1 MQIRLQHKTISE
13 GMPPSSKQNSPL
25 SERILTMSKPT
36 ESPTSPTEFVG
47 ICTSQTNWEKV
58 PDPVNKTK
66 QKYLEDME
74 ATEEHLKQEEIE
86 RAKHVFHCFDNLTFP
101 TYKDFCLQDK
111 AEVALGYGGSAKQLG
126 FKSAAVATYI
136 TETFPFK
143 TDIKTGIL
151 YFYNAK
157 TWLANAEPYLEYLVN
172 KILCEETKLGHYKNI
187 EFVVK
192 TQTYQTIEFSQKL
205 ALENGLLDVET
216 LEFKEY
222 SDDTKNEMPFHY
234 IPVKYDPTA
243 TCPQW
248 EEFVK
253 EVITADDIPTLQEWS
268 GYLFLPDYRFHKL
281 MWIVG
286 SGRNGKG
293 VWQRT
298 QETLLGYSNVSH
310 VGLEEFDGN
319 HRFGLIQLHSK
330 LFNPCSEPQ
339 TNKVLQTNLLKYATG
354 QDVIEAELKGSNKR
368 LAFTNTSKIT
378 ILANKFPRVNDQ
390 TVAFRERRLF
400 LNFPNQFLG
409 KEVIANIEKNWLQ
422 GEHDE
427 RSGILNWCL
436 TGLQRLLCNGIF
448 TTSKTQ
454 AETELDFLRA
464 SDSISAFINE
474 TATYDKTLLTSIED
488 VKTAY
493 NSYCDFYGLDVE
505 NEKRLAVKL
514 SDLPHVKH
522 TAKRIE
528 GIQHKV
534 WEGVNFKILKEIDEN
549 NPKEVGQ
556 TKLSVKT
563 VTAVTAVTPITLPDI
578 SHEKSIKIEERETGV
593 TGVTP
598 VTTSKPVSN
607 NTKTMDSK
615 TVFFE
620 RLASN
625 DVHKCDGLVKGHD
638 CGFEA
643 QFKTP
648 DSFYCKS
655 CLTRI
660 GKDCYSNGF
669 LLVERNQPETE
680 NLDGEGF

>member
-1 MQIRLQHKTISE
+1 MSAGTQ
-13 GMPPSSKQNSPL
+13 QNNTL

-36 ESPTSPTEFVG
+36 ETPTSSTDFIG
-47 ICTSQTNWEKV
+47 IQTSKTNWEKV

-66 QKYLEDME
+66 QEYLEDME
-74 ATEEHLKQEEIE
+74 ATEERLKQEEIE
-86 RAKHVFHCFDNLTFP
+86 RAKHVFHCFDTVKFP
-101 TYKDFCLQDK
+101 TYKDFCLQD
-111 AEVALGYGGSAKQLG
+111 ASEVALGYGGSAKQLG
-126 FKSAAVATYI
+126 FKSAAVGQYI
-136 TETFPFK
+136 VKELPFK
-143 TDIKTGIL
+143 TDIATGIL
-151 YFYNAK
+151 YFYNGK
-157 TWLANAEPYLEYLVN
+157 TWLANAEPYLEYIVN
-172 KILCEETKLGHYKNI
+172 QILQTETKQGHYKNI

-192 TQTYQTIEFSQKL
+192 TLTYQTIEFSQKL
-205 ALENGLLDVET
+205 ACENGLLDVET
-216 LEFKEY
+216 LEFTEY
-222 SDDTKNEMPFHY
+222 SDKTANEMAFHY
-234 IPVKYDPTA
+234 IPIFYDPKA

-253 EVITADDIPTLQEWS
+253 QVITSDDITTLQEWS
-268 GYLFLPDYRFHKL
+268 GYLFYPNYGFHKL

-298 QETLLGYSNVSH
+298 LETLLGYSNVSH

-319 HRFGLIQLHSK
+319 HRFGLIQLHGK

-339 TNKVLQTNLLKYATG
+339 TNKILQTNLLKYATG
-354 QDVIEAELKGSNKR
+354 QDTIEAELKGSNKR
-368 LAFTNTSKIT
+368 LAFTNCAKIT
-378 ILANKFPRVNDQ
+378 VLANKFPRVNDQ
-390 TVAFRERRLF
+390 TIAFKERRLF

-409 KEVIANIEKNWLQ
+409 KEVTANIEKNWLQ

-436 TGLQRLLCNGIF
+436 TGLQRLLCNGVF

-454 AETELDFLRA
+454 EETELAFLRA

-474 TATYDKTLLTSIED
+474 TATYDKTLLTTMED

-505 NEKRLAVKL
+505 NEKRLAVKMT
-514 SDLPHVKH
+514 DLPHVKH
-522 TAKRIE
+522 IKKRIE
-528 GIQHKV
+528 GEQKKV
-534 WEGVNFKILKEIDEN
+534 WTGVTFKILVEKDEPDEIEALQTTLE
-549 NPKEVGQ
+549 PKSGTAGTVG
-556 TKLSVKT
+556 
-563 VTAVTAVTPITLPDI
+563 TAITLPCI
-578 SHEKSIKIEERETGV
+578 TQEKSIKIEERETGV
-593 TGVTP
+593 PSVPP
-598 VTTSKPVSN
+598 VPTSKPVSN
-607 NTKTMDSK
+607 NTKTVNSK
-615 TVFFE
+615 SIFFE
-620 RLASN
+620 RLAPN
-625 DVHKCDGLVKGHD
+625 DIHKCDGLVKGRD

-669 LLVERNQPETE
+669 LLVERNQPETG
-680 NLDGEGF
+680 NLDGERF